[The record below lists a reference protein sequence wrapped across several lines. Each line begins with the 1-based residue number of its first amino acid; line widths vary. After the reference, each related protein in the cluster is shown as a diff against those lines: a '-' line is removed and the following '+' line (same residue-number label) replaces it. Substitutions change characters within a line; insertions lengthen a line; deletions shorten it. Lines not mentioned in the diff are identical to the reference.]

1 MNNYIP
7 GKGIFSFFS
16 GELNLQD
23 IQSTFT
29 ATDTNHSPRN
39 DIDTEVNVVYAE
51 ECVIDSSNED
61 VEVLIKDLKKLK
73 EENEKLKEENEKLKE
88 ENENLKK
95 RIEIDNAL
103 DKIHKS
109 IPSLTEVNEMLD
121 KVFSPNH

>member
-7 GKGIFSFFS
+7 GKGILSFFS

-29 ATDTNHSPRN
+29 ATDTNQSSRN
-39 DIDTEVNVVYAE
+39 DLDAEMNVVYAE

-61 VEVLIKDLKKLK
+61 VKVLIKDLK
-73 EENEKLKEENEKLKE
+73 KLKEENEKLKE